1 MTVTRMKLCRH
12 SQAEA
17 RALGAEDLHRLTTA
31 LPCWLAA
38 LLLRC
43 SVAMQHR
50 LSDTAAAP
58 APSGTLIDPARII
71 APLSAS
77 PRHAGVAKGASWL
90 GLGAARSTTLGSRW
104 HGHAPSR
111 PAWRRRPLSPRPRGT
126 IPHAGKH
133 TGAPDLARIMAG
145 HAAKVRHKGTRGLSL
160 EQAKLPPFDQGVSRG
175 AYCMQPG
182 RLEV

>member
-1 MTVTRMKLCRH
+1 MTRMKLCRH

-43 SVAMQHR
+43 SESVAMQHR

-58 APSGTLIDPARII
+58 EPSGTLIDPARII

-77 PRHAGVAKGASWL
+77 PRHAGVAKGA
-90 GLGAARSTTLGSRW
+90 GLAWGRRGAQPWG
-104 HGHAPSR
+104 HGGMVMPQVA
-111 PAWRRRPLSPRPRGT
+111 RPRGT

>member
-1 MTVTRMKLCRH
+1 MTRMKLCRH

-43 SVAMQHR
+43 SIAMQHR

-58 APSGTLIDPARII
+58 APSGALIDPARII

-77 PRHAGVAKGASWL
+77 PRHAGVAKGA
-90 GLGAARSTTLGSRW
+90 GL
-104 HGHAPSR
+104 
-111 PAWRRRPLSPRPRGT
+111 AWGR
-126 IPHAGKH
+126 
-133 TGAPDLARIMAG
+133 
-145 HAAKVRHKGTRGLSL
+145 
-160 EQAKLPPFDQGVSRG
+160 RG
-175 AYCMQPG
+175 AQPWG
-182 RLEV
+182 HGGMVIPQVARRGADDH